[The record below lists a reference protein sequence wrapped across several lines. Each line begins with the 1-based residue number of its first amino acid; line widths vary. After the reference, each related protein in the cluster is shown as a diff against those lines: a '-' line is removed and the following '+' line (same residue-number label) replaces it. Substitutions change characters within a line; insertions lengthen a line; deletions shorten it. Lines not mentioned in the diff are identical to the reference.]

1 MYKYSNLKIITQSQI
16 FYDGEVSSVQL
27 STKSGGQIMLQP
39 NRSEFLST
47 IDICKLFITVKDNQ
61 EPLEC
66 SIGDGIVYADESS
79 IRIITNDIIWS
90 KDIDVEKAEKDRDYA
105 LKQLENA
112 KNASDE
118 KLFEIKLR
126 KAINRINVS
135 KDRN

>member
-1 MYKYSNLKIITQSQI
+1 
-16 FYDGEVSSVQL
+16 
-27 STKSGGQIMLQP
+27 MLQP

-66 SIGDGIVYADESS
+66 SIGDGIVYVDESS

>member
-66 SIGDGIVYADESS
+66 SIGDGIVYVDESS